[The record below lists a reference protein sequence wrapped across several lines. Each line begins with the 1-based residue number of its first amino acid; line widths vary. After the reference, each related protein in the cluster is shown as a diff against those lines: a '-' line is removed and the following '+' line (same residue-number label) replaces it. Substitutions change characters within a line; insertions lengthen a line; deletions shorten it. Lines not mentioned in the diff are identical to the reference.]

1 MVLAEIG
8 VVINSGFLDSLSL
21 LFGFKGKLCNIV
33 SQMVDIYLFGRA
45 VLVFHHNIR
54 VLAVCNS
61 VESGSCGKDIG
72 RKHLLTE
79 NSVDERTFSTL
90 ELTYDSDLEMLARIL
105 GNNVADRLCRIIE
118 LERGSIFP
126 ELLQR
131 VDQFI
136 YGVTERGVASEI
148 ISLLFHYK
156 PPVENSA
163 NGKTP
168 QAVDLSDVKHRK
180 PHRLSAPITQNRKGQ
195 IGTKSPHI
203 YPIIYN
209 IISYFS

>member
-54 VLAVCNS
+54 VLAVCNA
-61 VESGSCGKDIG
+61 VESGSCVKDFC

-90 ELTYDSDLEMLARIL
+90 ELTYDSDLEMLSRIL

-148 ISLLFHYK
+148 ISLLFH
-156 PPVENSA
+156 
-163 NGKTP
+163 
-168 QAVDLSDVKHRK
+168 
-180 PHRLSAPITQNRKGQ
+180 
-195 IGTKSPHI
+195 
-203 YPIIYN
+203 
-209 IISYFS
+209 